1 LNKKKGG
8 EHGIVLGGGFEYALS
23 EKLHMKAEYLHT
35 AYGEGEEESLSG
47 KALHE
52 RRSYQLQMGIS
63 YGF

>member
-1 LNKKKGG
+1 M
-8 EHGIVLGGGFEYALS
+8 LGGGFEYALS